1 MEKITISEIYE
12 FTKELDLCNLQQLN
26 EIHEQLIHNLKI
38 SLDIFE
44 NMKTIFKLPYC
55 DEEIEFIENQYI
67 TINNLK
73 KLCDC
78 CFLAKK
84 KLLEKKQ
91 KSNLAF
97 EFMMTFSGDL
107 RSLANTDYYKLN
119 R

>member
-12 FTKELDLCNLQQLN
+12 FTKELDLCNMLQLN
-26 EIHEQLIHNLKI
+26 EIQEQLTHNLKI

-44 NMKTIFKLPYC
+44 KTKQIFELPYC
-55 DEEIEFIENQYI
+55 DEETEFIENQYI
-67 TINNLK
+67 TINNWK
-73 KLCDC
+73 KLCEC

-84 KLLEKKQ
+84 KLLEEEQ
-91 KSNLAF
+91 KSNLAC